1 VGTSYRIR
9 LINIT
14 TARPGMRVEL
24 RRDSSVVSW
33 RPLARD
39 GAELPDGRKVM
50 RRGVQ
55 PLTIGQTMD
64 FEIAPREPGDMR
76 LMAIANQGFML
87 GTLVLRV
94 VP

>member
-1 VGTSYRIR
+1 
-9 LINIT
+9 
-14 TARPGMRVEL
+14 
-24 RRDSSVVSW
+24 
-33 RPLARD
+33 
-39 GAELPDGRKVM
+39 M